1 MTSIAIIGGGIGG
14 LTTALALRQF
24 GFEPEVF
31 EQAPAL
37 LDVGA
42 AIAIWPNALR
52 VLEHLGLGEKLMQKA
67 GVIQEVRWLDQ
78 HGRLVNSVAISES
91 NDARAT
97 PAIALH
103 RADLQST
110 LLHALPATSIHLGNA
125 LVSQKQEGDRVTASF
140 ANGNTVDCDLLIGA
154 DGIHSRVRSQ
164 LLDDASPTYRGY
176 AVWRGIAPI
185 SPASIPPNTAVEIH
199 GRGRRFGIGPVG
211 LGRVGWWAAA
221 NAANTS
227 PRVEERRGD
236 RKTWKQGE
244 SVTPNSSHNT
254 QRELLR
260 LFDGWYRPVLQLI
273 EASPSTSILKT
284 GAFDGR
290 ATRNWGSGNRSLL
303 GDAIHPTTPN
313 LGQGGCM
320 AIEDAVILAKCIHKY
335 GADIEAL
342 RTYERLRYKRTSAV
356 TRYSRHYGAIGQ
368 WENLFATGL
377 RKAMLSLVPERLAR
391 RIMQIVFNYDAS
403 SAKI

>member
-1 MTSIAIIGGGIGG
+1 M
-14 LTTALALRQF
+14 AL
-24 GFEPEVF
+24 
-31 EQAPAL
+31 
-37 LDVGA
+37 
-42 AIAIWPNALR
+42 
-52 VLEHLGLGEKLMQKA
+52 
-67 GVIQEVRWLDQ
+67 
-78 HGRLVNSVAISES
+78 
-91 NDARAT
+91 
-97 PAIALH
+97 
-103 RADLQST
+103 
-110 LLHALPATSIHLGNA
+110 
-125 LVSQKQEGDRVTASF
+125 F
-140 ANGNTVDCDLLIGA
+140 ANGNTVECDLLIGA
-154 DGIHSRVRSQ
+154 DGIHSRVRSK
-164 LLDDASPTYRGY
+164 LFDDAPPTYRGY

-199 GRGRRFGIGPVG
+199 GRGKRFGIGPVG
-211 LGRVGWWAAA
+211 LGRVGWWAGA

-236 RKTWKQGE
+236 RKNWKQGE

-284 GAFDGR
+284 GAFDRR

-335 GADIEAL
+335 GAHVEAL
-342 RTYERLRYKRTSAV
+342 RNYERLATSERQRLPDTQGITELLDSGETRSPQVYGTPCSRWFPRDLRTGSSKSCSTT
-356 TRYSRHYGAIGQ
+356 TRVQLKFR
-368 WENLFATGL
+368 
-377 RKAMLSLVPERLAR
+377 
-391 RIMQIVFNYDAS
+391 
-403 SAKI
+403 